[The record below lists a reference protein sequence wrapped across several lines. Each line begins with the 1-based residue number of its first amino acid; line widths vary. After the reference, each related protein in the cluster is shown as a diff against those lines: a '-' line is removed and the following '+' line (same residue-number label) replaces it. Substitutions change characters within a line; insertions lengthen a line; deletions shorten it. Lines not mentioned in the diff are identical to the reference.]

1 MSADNTTMDKSQ
13 ELNIDDCWNKIG
25 VWRKGEQRCEKLD
38 EFTHC
43 HNCDVYSNAGRSLLN
58 REIPEN
64 YGNEWTEIL
73 AEDIKSKSTNLQSA
87 VVFRLGPEWLAL
99 PVNLINEITL
109 LRKIYEIPHNRNKN
123 LRGMVN
129 IRGELII
136 CMSLG
141 YLLGVDKAD
150 EHIIDEEHSI
160 NRLIMIKEAG
170 GNVVFPVSEI
180 DGIAHY
186 DPATFKMPPDTVR
199 NSKLNYIK
207 GVFSVR
213 ENNIGCIDETA
224 LLDAIAGNLK

>member
-1 MSADNTTMDKSQ
+1 MSNEKTIMGTSQ
-13 ELNIDDCWNKIG
+13 TIEIDDCWNKIG
-25 VWRKGEQRCEKLD
+25 VWRKGEARCDKLD

-43 HNCDVYSNAGRSLLN
+43 HNCHVYANAGRSLLN
-58 REIPEN
+58 RGIPEN
-64 YGNEWTEIL
+64 YVNEWTEIL
-73 AEDIKSKSTNLQSA
+73 AEDVKNKSTNLHSV
-87 VVFRLGPEWLAL
+87 VVFRLGSEWLAL

-109 LRKIYEIPHNRNKN
+109 LRKMYEIPHNRNKN

-141 YLLGVDKAD
+141 YLLGIEKAE

-160 NRLIMIKEAG
+160 NRLIMIKEST
-170 GNVVFPVSEI
+170 GNIVFPVSEI

-186 DPATFKMPPDTVR
+186 DPATLSMPPDTIR
-199 NSKLNYIK
+199 KSKINYIK
-207 GVFSVR
+207 GVFQAR
-213 ENNIGCIDETA
+213 DNNIGCIDESA